1 MAHPILT
8 PAPVPAIVESRPGDS
23 LGARILA
30 PAMRRTIYRALD
42 LGRPS
47 AAVLR
52 AAFLFDYLGGLL
64 RAPRGTRV
72 RRVRFP
78 RFRAEFVSGPGVPR
92 SGEARGVILYFHG
105 GGFMACGL
113 RTHRRLV
120 ARISRAAGVP
130 VFNVAYRQL
139 PTATLDETLRDCLDA
154 YQLLLREGHRPDRI
168 VFAGDSAGG
177 YLAFAA
183 ALRAAA
189 ESLPAP
195 AGIVGL
201 SPWLDLEC
209 RHSRDYPTADTD
221 PYLPKRRVIELAAL
235 VTGGAAPLAP
245 ILDADLRGL
254 PPALIQVGS
263 VELLCSDAEQMT
275 QRLANAGVP
284 VRLQVW
290 QRQVHVFQAFADLVP
305 EAHAAIT
312 EIGGFVSSAL
322 RPARDHRPAAPHHE
336 PETAA

>member
-1 MAHPILT
+1 
-8 PAPVPAIVESRPGDS
+8 
-23 LGARILA
+23 
-30 PAMRRTIYRALD
+30 
-42 LGRPS
+42 
-47 AAVLR
+47 
-52 AAFLFDYLGGLL
+52 
-64 RAPRGTRV
+64 
-72 RRVRFP
+72 
-78 RFRAEFVSGPGVPR
+78 
-92 SGEARGVILYFHG
+92 
-105 GGFMACGL
+105 
-113 RTHRRLV
+113 
-120 ARISRAAGVP
+120 
-130 VFNVAYRQL
+130 
-139 PTATLDETLRDCLDA
+139 
-154 YQLLLREGHRPDRI
+154 

-183 ALRAAA
+183 ALRAVA
-189 ESLPAP
+189 EGLPAP

-209 RHSRDYPTADTD
+209 RHSADYPTADTD

-245 ILDADLRGL
+245 ILDADLSGL

-275 QRLANAGVP
+275 QRLAEAGVP

-322 RPARDHRPAAPHHE
+322 RPARDHRTAAPHRE